1 MNFIT
6 PTSVGKPQH
15 FPRCLTESLTSQ
27 MGASAVS
34 LTEIISAPTVS
45 ALPPCHGLTSLII
58 YTWLKD
64 WIFVCPFKFTFRAS
78 YSCSSWL
85 SLKSFTLPS
94 ESWRLINNIPV
105 SQCLILSAWCWGLSP
120 QHLWDNDLKECESCI
135 SRLMF
140 TEMICMYY
148 MEIFIVWVWILHREI
163 KKRILETLNYPQHT
177 NKFSI

>member
-45 ALPPCHGLTSLII
+45 ALPPCHILTSLINYI
-58 YTWLKD
+58 WLKD

-105 SQCLILSAWCWGLSP
+105 SQCLILSAWCWGVRTEPPTFMRQWLEGMWELYFPPDVYRDDDMYVLYGNLYCLSV
-120 QHLWDNDLKECESCI
+120 DI
-135 SRLMF
+135 A
-140 TEMICMYY
+140 
-148 MEIFIVWVWILHREI
+148 
-163 KKRILETLNYPQHT
+163 
-177 NKFSI
+177 